1 MSHCIIIERR
11 GGRIIRICF
20 PKSLS
25 PSFSSAWSR
34 SNEEFNAP
42 YIPDKPYALILFC
55 RLLSGFSEG
64 DFHSA
69 NAASFRM
76 RRRYVEKD
84 WVFDRISLPE
94 LWFEKAMKADTDR
107 DTITRSGLVVP
118 A

>member
-1 MSHCIIIERR
+1 M
-11 GGRIIRICF
+11 IRICF

-34 SNEEFNAP
+34 RNEEFSAA
-42 YIPDKPYALILFC
+42 YIPDNPYALILFC
-55 RLLSGFSEG
+55 RLLSGFSVD

-69 NAASFRM
+69 NAASFRI
-76 RRRYVEKD
+76 RRRYVEND

-94 LWFEKAMKADTDR
+94 LWFENAMKADTDR
-107 DTITRSGLVVP
+107 DTMSRSGSVGP